1 MPNTTETL
9 KTLVETFTTDAT
21 KFYDGNNAAGAR
33 ARKSLQEIIKYAR
46 NERKVIQE
54 EKNSRKVAK

>member
-9 KTLVETFTTDAT
+9 KTLVETFITDAT